1 MPTMN
6 HIAPQEQQALPATSE
21 PEGFAPE
28 FVRLA
33 SYLCGTSVPPQALA
47 DESAL
52 LACAPPAMSAEQR
65 QALADLAA
73 SAAACQELRHKLAR
87 AESFLSGFA
96 EHSPSP
102 LWIKDRNGS
111 YVMGNA
117 ALHGFF
123 GVPTVV
129 GMDDSHF
136 WPEDVRHS
144 LEEQDRAVLENG
156 ETIKT
161 METSHDGTRHWLVHK
176 FPIDVDGE
184 PFLGGSAIDMTTEV
198 EKERALIRHDHFYV
212 LLSRLSAII
221 TRAKTLEALCLDT
234 CRFACR
240 QPGLEIVDISRIDES
255 TGGLKLFTS
264 AARDGAERQWRD
276 PDGGTADG
284 SAVADWFL
292 PELAGA
298 AVTSGR
304 LQCSNNLASAHPRV
318 GSCMAIP
325 LLVNGKCWGVVS
337 FYSHR
342 PEFFDQF
349 WRERAGELGNELSFG
364 LERLINAQE
373 LFRLARTNA
382 LSGLPSRLHFDE
394 EIAALA
400 AVNASGTVLLININR
415 FDEISSAY
423 GNTAAI
429 GLMRQVAQRLREE
442 VADRMVLSHVGIGRF
457 ALFYPADEERSP
469 RAYAR
474 NTIIPLLEG
483 SYAVDQQKIWCTVN
497 VGAAMLP
504 EDGTSADELLVKA
517 WDALAGARG
526 QEEQIGFY
534 DRDADH
540 ALARQISMEAEL
552 REAVERGEFVNFYQ
566 PKIDLKTGKL
576 AGAEALVRWRHPQRG
591 LLQPTEFVPV
601 LERSGLVTQ
610 VGRNVMQQAMEDW
623 RAWHDAGLKP
633 PQIAVNVAPAQFRCD
648 SLFDDIERALNTA
661 EAHLKPLSIEVTESS
676 LVSDQRRVVDIL
688 NRVRELEVPVA
699 IDDFG
704 TGYSSL
710 AYLVTLPVDVLKIDR
725 SFVVKMTQDANYMGM
740 VQTIVSL
747 AHNLELKVVA
757 EGIETEEEAKFLKLL
772 RCEQGQGYLYGRPL
786 PAEEFGKLL
795 GRGTATRVDTGPT
808 VDTGA
813 LPLRPLS
820 A

>member
-1 MPTMN
+1 MN
-6 HIAPQEQQALPATSE
+6 HIAPQEQQALPAASAQDGL
-21 PEGFAPE
+21 PPE

-33 SYLCGTSVPPQALA
+33 GYLCGGSVPPEALA
-47 DESAL
+47 AAL
-52 LACAPPAMSAEQR
+52 EHGTSLPACAPAAMPADQR
-65 QALADLAA
+65 QALADLSAT
-73 SAAACQELRHKLAR
+73 AAACRELQRKLAR

-102 LWIKDRNGS
+102 LWIKDRSGS

-136 WPEDVRHS
+136 WPEDIRHS
-144 LEEQDRAVLENG
+144 LEEQDRAVLDNG

-176 FPIDVDGE
+176 FPIDVGGE

-198 EKERALIRHDHFYV
+198 EKERALIRHDNFYV

-221 TRAKTLEALCLDT
+221 SRARTPEALCLDT
-234 CRFACR
+234 CRVAAQ
-240 QPGLEIVDISRIDES
+240 QPGLEVVVISRVDEA
-255 TGGLKLFTS
+255 TGNLEPFTS
-264 AARDGAERQWRD
+264 AARDGTEHQWHA
-276 PDGGTADG
+276 PEG
-284 SAVADWFL
+284 VADASTVAGWFL

-298 AVTSGR
+298 AVASGS
-304 LQCSNNLASAHPRV
+304 LQCANNLASPHPRIA
-318 GSCMAIP
+318 SCMAIP
-325 LLVNGKCWGVVS
+325 LFVNNKCWGVIT
-337 FYSHR
+337 FYSYR
-342 PEFFDQF
+342 PEYFDNF
-349 WRERAGELGNELSFG
+349 YRERAGDIGNELSFG
-364 LERLINAQE
+364 LERLTNAQE

-382 LSGLPSRLHFDE
+382 LSGLPSRLSFDE
-394 EIAALA
+394 EIASLA
-400 AVNASGTVLLININR
+400 SVNASGTVLLININR

-429 GLMRQVAQRLREE
+429 GLMRQVAQRLRDE
-442 VADRMVLSHVGIGRF
+442 VAERMALSHVGIGRF

-474 NTIIPLLEG
+474 DAIIPLLEG
-483 SYAVDQQKIWCTVN
+483 SYQVDQHKIWCTVN

-517 WDALAGARG
+517 WDALAGARA
-526 QEEQIGFY
+526 QDEQIGFY
-534 DRDADH
+534 DRDADT

-566 PKIDLKTGKL
+566 PKVDLKTGRI
-576 AGAEALVRWRHPQRG
+576 AGAEALVRWRHPERG
-591 LLQPTEFVPV
+591 LVQPAEFVPV

-610 VGRNVMQQAMEDW
+610 VGRSVMQQAMKDW
-623 RAWHDAGLKP
+623 RAWYDAGLKP

-661 EAHLKPLSIEVTESS
+661 EAHLSPLSIEVTESS

-688 NRVRELEVPVA
+688 NRVRELDVPVA

-725 SFVVKMTQDANYMGM
+725 SFVIKMTRDANYMGM
-740 VQTIVSL
+740 VQTIMSL

-757 EGIETEEEAKFLKLL
+757 EGIETEEEAKFLRLL
-772 RCEQGQGYLYGRPL
+772 RCHQGQGYLYGRPV

-795 GRGTATRVDTGPT
+795 RAT
-808 VDTGA
+808 
-813 LPLRPLS
+813 
-820 A
+820 

>member
-1 MPTMN
+1 MN
-6 HIAPQEQQALPATSE
+6 IIASHEQQRL
-21 PEGFAPE
+21 APDAAPDSAHAGLL
-28 FVRLA
+28 RLA
-33 SYLCGTSVPPQALA
+33 SYLCGQPVPPEALATLPLNAPFDEQALLEHA
-47 DESAL
+47 A
-52 LACAPPAMSAEQR
+52 PAMSAEQR
-65 QALADLAA
+65 QALADLAGV
-73 SAAACQELRHKLAR
+73 AAGYRDLQCKLAR

-102 LWIKDRNGS
+102 LWIKDRHGS

-117 ALHGFF
+117 ALTGFF
-123 GVPTVV
+123 GVSTVV

-136 WPEDVRHS
+136 WPEDIRHS

-161 METSHDGTRHWLVHK
+161 METSHDGARHWLVHK

-184 PFLGGSAIDMTTEV
+184 PFLGGTAIDMTTEV
-198 EKERALIRHDHFYV
+198 EKERALIRHDNFYV

-221 TRAKTLEALCLDT
+221 SRARTLESLCLDT
-234 CRFACR
+234 CRVAAH
-240 QPGLEIVDISRIDES
+240 QPGLDIVDISRVDDI

-264 AARDGAERQWRD
+264 AARDGTEHEWRD
-276 PDGGTADG
+276 MDGGTADG
-284 SAVADWFL
+284 RAVADWFL

-298 AVTSGR
+298 AVSTGK
-304 LQCSNNLASAHPRV
+304 LQFSNDLV
-318 GSCMAIP
+318 GGQRNIASCMAIP
-325 LLVNGKCWGVVS
+325 LFVNSRCWGVVS

-342 PEFFDQF
+342 AEFFDHF
-349 WRERAGELGNELSFG
+349 YRERAGELGNELSFG
-364 LERLINAQE
+364 LERLLNTQE

-394 EIAALA
+394 TVASLA
-400 AVNASGTVLLININR
+400 AANASGTVLLINLNR

-423 GNTAAI
+423 SNTAAI
-429 GLMRQVAQRLREE
+429 GLMRQVAQRLKEE

-457 ALFYPADEERSP
+457 ALFYPVDEERSP
-469 RAYAR
+469 RTYVR
-474 NTIIPLLEG
+474 DTIIPLLEG
-483 SYAVDQQKIWCTVN
+483 SYHVDEQKIWCTVN

-517 WDALAGARG
+517 WDALAGARNMD
-526 QEEQIGFY
+526 EQIGFY

-566 PKIDLKTGKL
+566 PKIDLKTGRL
-576 AGAEALVRWRHPQRG
+576 AGAEALVRWRHPLRG
-591 LLQPTEFVPV
+591 LIQPAEFVPV
-601 LERSGLVTQ
+601 LERSGLVIE
-610 VGRNVMQQAMEDW
+610 VGRRVMQRAMEDW
-623 RAWHDAGLKP
+623 RDWYDAGLLP

-648 SLFDDIERALNTA
+648 TLFDDIERALNTA
-661 EAHLKPLSIEVTESS
+661 EAHLQPLSIEVTESS
-676 LVSDQRRVVDIL
+676 LVSDHRRVVDIL
-688 NRVRELEVPVA
+688 TRVRDLDVPVA

-725 SFVVKMTQDANYMGM
+725 SFVMKMAQDAGYMGM
-740 VQTIVSL
+740 VSTIVSL
-747 AHNLELKVVA
+747 AHNLDLKVVA
-757 EGIETEEEAKFLKLL
+757 EGIETAEEAKLLKLL
-772 RCEQGQGYLYGRPL
+772 RCEQGQGYLYGRPV

-795 GRGTATRVDTGPT
+795 
-808 VDTGA
+808 
-813 LPLRPLS
+813 LQH
-820 A
+820 